1 MKVLFA
7 ARMARYALLRAVNSL
22 ARRIMTWDVFC
33 DRLLHRLM
41 CYLHSSYGKRL
52 VGWVG
57 DRAEDITLHCF
68 ADADFA
74 GCQKTARST
83 SGVFL

>member
-1 MKVLFA
+1 
-7 ARMARYALLRAVNSL
+7 MARYDLLRAVNSL
-22 ARRIMTWDVFC
+22 ARRIMTWDVLC

-41 CYLHSSYGKRL
+41 CYTHSSYEKRM

-57 DRAEDITLHCF
+57 DGPGDLSLHCY

-74 GCQKTARST
+74 GCEKTTRST
-83 SGVFL
+83 SGSSCV